1 MTDRDKTIS
10 PLAAPAVSSP
20 EACPTPAGRV
30 RRSRRYPAGVR
41 QPFTRGRTY
50 ERLFRPRYP
59 RISGIREAPF
69 VFIQILH
76 ESLGQTGL
84 DAVRLCIRTPD

>member
-10 PLAAPAVSSP
+10 PLAAPAGSSP

-50 ERLFRPRYP
+50 ERLFRPRIPSNIGYQGSP
-59 RISGIREAPF
+59 ICIYSNPTRILRPNW
-69 VFIQILH
+69 
-76 ESLGQTGL
+76 
-84 DAVRLCIRTPD
+84 P